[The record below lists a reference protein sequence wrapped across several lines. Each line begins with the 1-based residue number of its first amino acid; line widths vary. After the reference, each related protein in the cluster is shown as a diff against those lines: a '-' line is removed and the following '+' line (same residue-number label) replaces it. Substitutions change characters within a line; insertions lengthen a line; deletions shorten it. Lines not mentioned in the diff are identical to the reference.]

1 MKKVKKVLA
10 LILTLCMFAGMTLSV
25 SATELPTDT
34 DVASEN
40 TVDEEQKSDAEEV
53 NTDDEDTS
61 EANSKAESVDV
72 SEETSKAAEEKT
84 TAEAEEEETTEIT
97 VTGKAR
103 ATGADPFYKI
113 VHLDAGRKYFTK
125 DWVIALLHE
134 MKAAG
139 YNYLEL
145 AFGNDGL
152 RFLLDDMSVEA
163 NGTTY
168 SDADVTAGIQAG
180 NIAYQDFG
188 TNEWTEDEMNEIIN
202 AANECGI
209 QIIPLLNTPGHMNAI
224 LDAMEKVGIT
234 NPAYSGS
241 DTTVDITNTSA
252 VAFTQALVQKYIT
265 YFAGKGCTI
274 FNIGT
279 DEYANDVFTG
289 NGMGFG
295 ALQRYGQ
302 YDEFV
307 TYVNALSAM
316 VTNAN
321 MTPMAFNDGIYYNNV
336 TSDGTFDSDILISY
350 WSSGW
355 SGYEVAS
362 ASFLAE
368 KGHRLVNTHGT
379 YYYVLG
385 KNDEYTQGSST
396 THDSELY
403 TVTSGFNNSKFM
415 GSDGLTA
422 AGSMFCIWCDYP
434 NAETETEIAKN
445 TRLIIRAMGKRMAD
459 ESIDGMDTSSVVANG
474 FNADGTINKDNSST
488 DPDVTEGE
496 KVTLVVKGSDTREQN
511 RLDTAL
517 TQNDVTVDDSSIV
530 DVTVTSK
537 ENTGSAGTK
546 VTLGS
551 ETTAIESGKKYVIS
565 SGTNAL
571 ATSGTSFTN
580 VTRPE
585 DGAEVGAAALWT
597 ITKDGNGYTISQEI
611 NGTTY
616 YLGYSSKP
624 SGAFPTNYT
633 YTLALN
639 TEKSVWTYQNNGFY
653 QYLKSKDYLFQ
664 QDEYVNFY
672 VGFNNNWQMSTTAS
686 AVTLNS
692 VVETNIPGTT
702 TYDHTITFTGKA
714 IGTTEVTVGNV
725 RYTVEVKAEELAGKQ
740 QAVEFW
746 ITNREVTADS
756 AESMM
761 IEAAAGTVN
770 SEAGAKISELVPVN
784 GTQAGT
790 EVVFWKGT
798 RLTADNKQTNLP
810 GVDKT
815 KSGDDFTYI
824 RYWNSKWSY
833 SSDGSQWS
841 DIAAGDQIV
850 AYYFQK
856 TEVTSEITTNVVDWG
871 LPYSE
876 WLAGGQ
882 DNDWFWEN
890 YVGNGSKF
898 IFLDFAVV
906 YEDGTQ
912 NPDAFPV
919 DNTWFYHFDRNSASN
934 PRVLGATTF
943 TETENFEIW
952 KVTVQD
958 GTCTGYESADSFNPT
973 YSGEETVVWDESM
986 GGDPHIDDLTYYA
999 NRSGKLVRVYVR
1011 TKVTEDSLM
1020 VHYVDQTAGNNEFYS
1035 YNIAVKEGTLFDE
1048 GFALGQGKNTLVN
1061 NTVVNIKDVTQTVT
1075 ADLSTMSEIGAQY
1088 RYSEYECVKV
1098 ERSAD
1103 GKEVYL
1109 YYTFNNTHNFVVDFG
1124 LPLVITQNDINI
1136 EGDWSNATIAG
1147 AQYGTATVAVGKG
1160 ITYTPTKVL
1169 QGVESLQ
1176 LTLSDSEGTVVTHQ
1190 IYIYPATTVYYE
1202 EGFAAST
1209 QFTGGKTGSENQET
1223 AAPGDTKATAFNYGR
1238 DDAYDT
1244 MENSNS
1250 QSKAVGDGATF
1261 EFTGTGV
1268 DIYANCT
1275 KDTGMVLVQIKDA
1288 NGSIKKMMT
1297 VDTVLKTGTID
1308 SEHDLANIGTAYNV
1322 PIVSVANELEY
1333 GKYTVIMKHVKRS
1346 GTEVTTDGILLDGF
1360 RVYGTLNNVDDTV
1373 YAKDNEQSPQYSEVR
1388 NAVLTTLNAKE
1399 TDSEQYAG
1407 QIAKNV
1413 MSQVYAMGSGSG
1425 ALILTKDGTGYTDA
1439 QLQDLL
1445 DNCSKNELYLY
1456 PGQTLVFKL
1465 ANGTINPQLGLKA
1478 LKGDVQYSVNST
1490 TGTMSANTDMFYPI
1504 AMGAEADGTTFTVTN
1519 TGDSGILSVTKLKNA
1534 NVAEANTL
1542 FAELTEEDLMPAL
1555 MSMGFET
1562 EPTVEYA
1569 DAAANINLVDYTG
1582 KVLATTAL
1590 TANGEAGTDAV
1601 FAADSIKAAAEQ
1613 MIPEGY
1619 AFADASKIADQTVKY
1634 GESADVDVQVGKVAT
1649 LKVTYK
1655 RWGKTVGTAELTGVQ
1670 TSAGSKYTF
1679 SASEIRDAAPNG
1691 CKPIKLF
1698 GTKVKFGSTGK
1709 ITVQGF

>member
-10 LILTLCMFAGMTLSV
+10 LALTMCMLAGMTLNV
-25 SATELPTDT
+25 SATELPADA

-40 TVDEEQKSDAEEV
+40 TVNEEQKSSA
-53 NTDDEDTS
+53 DTS
-61 EANSKAESVDV
+61 EANSETESVAA
-72 SEETSKAAEEKT
+72 SEEI
-84 TAEAEEEETTEIT
+84 AEAEEETTEAAA
-97 VTGKAR
+97 TGYAR
-103 ATGADPFYKI
+103 ATEADPFYKI

-134 MKAAG
+134 MQAAG

-152 RFLLDDMSVEA
+152 RFLLDDMSVTVNE
-163 NGTTY
+163 TTY
-168 SDADVTAGIQAG
+168 KDADVTAGIQKG
-180 NIAYQDFG
+180 NKTYHNCG
-188 TNEWTEDEMNEIIN
+188 TNNEWTQNEMDEIIS
-202 AANECGI
+202 AAKECGI

-224 LDAMEKVGIT
+224 LDAMEDVGIT
-234 NPAYSGS
+234 DAAYSGS
-241 DTTVDITNTSA
+241 GTTVDITNTSA

-265 YFAGKGCTI
+265 YFANKGCTI

-279 DEYANDVFTG
+279 DEYANDIYNSG
-289 NGMGFG
+289 SMGFG
-295 ALQRYGQ
+295 ALQSNGQ

-307 TYVNALSAM
+307 TYVNSLATM
-316 VTNAN
+316 VKNAN
-321 MTPMAFNDGIYYNNV
+321 MTPMAFNDGIYYNDV
-336 TSDGTFDSDILISY
+336 TADGKFDSDILISY

-362 ASFLAE
+362 ASFLANQ
-368 KGHRLVNTHGT
+368 GHRLVNTHGT

-385 KNDEYTQGSST
+385 KNDEYTQGSNT
-396 THDSELY
+396 THDPELY
-403 TVTSGFNNSKFM
+403 TVTSGFNNSNFM
-415 GSDGLTA
+415 GSDGLIA

-434 NAETETEIAKN
+434 NAETETEIAQN

-459 ESIDGMDTSSVVANG
+459 ESITDMDTSSVVANG
-474 FNADGTINKDNSST
+474 FNADGTINTDNNST
-488 DPDVTEGE
+488 DTEVTDGGN
-496 KVTLVVKGSDTREQN
+496 VTLVVNGKDTKEQN
-511 RLDTAL
+511 GLATAL
-517 TQNDVTVDDSSIV
+517 TQNDVTVNDSSIV

-537 ENTGSAGTK
+537 ANTGSAETK

-551 ETTAIESGKKYVIS
+551 EVTAIESGKKYVIS
-565 SGTNAL
+565 SETNAL
-571 ATSGTSFTN
+571 ATSGTSGTSFTN

-585 DGAEVGAAALWT
+585 AGAEVGAAALWT
-597 ITKDGNGYTISQEI
+597 ITKDGDGYTISQEI
-611 NGTTY
+611 NGETY
-616 YLGYSSKP
+616 YLGYSS
-624 SGAFPTNYT
+624 SQNTGVLVTNYT
-633 YTLALN
+633 YTLALS
-639 TEKSVWTYQNNGFY
+639 TGKSVWNYSDGQ
-653 QYLKSKDYLFQ
+653 FQ
-664 QDEYVNFY
+664 QSLVTKNYWLSDSDDVSEKFY
-672 VGFNNNWQMSTTAS
+672 IRFNNNWQMSTTAS

-692 VVETNIPGTT
+692 VVETTIPGTT

-725 RYTVEVKAEELAGKQ
+725 RYTVEVKSEDLAGKQ

-746 ITNREVTADS
+746 ITNRPVTANS
-756 AESMM
+756 ATSMM

-770 SEAGAKISELVPVN
+770 SEAGAKISELVPFN
-784 GTQAGT
+784 GTQDGKD
-790 EVVFWKGT
+790 VVFWKGT
-798 RLTADNKQTNLP
+798 RLAEGNEQTNDS

-815 KSGDDFTYI
+815 KSGNDFTYI

-841 DIAAGDQIV
+841 DIADGDQIV
-850 AYYFQK
+850 AYYLQK

-871 LPYSE
+871 QPYSE
-876 WLAGGQ
+876 WKEGQ
-882 DNDWFWEN
+882 DNDWFWGG
-890 YVGNGSKF
+890 YVENGSKF

-919 DNTWFYHFDRNSASN
+919 NNTLFYHFDGNSASN

-943 TETENFEIW
+943 TENEEFEIW

-958 GTCTGYESADSFNPT
+958 GTCTGYSNVNSFEPT

-986 GGDPHIDDLTYYA
+986 GGEPHIDDLTYYA

-1011 TKVTEDSLM
+1011 AKVTEDSLK

-1035 YNIAVKEGTLFDE
+1035 YNIAVKEGTLFNE
-1048 GFALGQGKNTLVN
+1048 GFALGQDKNTLVN

-1147 AQYGTATVAVGKG
+1147 AQYGTATVAVGQG

-1209 QFTGGKTGSENQET
+1209 QFTGGTTGSGNQET
-1223 AAPGDTKATAFNYGR
+1223 AAPGDVAESAAFNYGR

-1308 SEHDLANIGTAYNV
+1308 SEHGLANIGTAYNV
-1322 PIVSVANELEY
+1322 PIVSVANELGY

-1346 GTEVTTDGILLDGF
+1346 GTDTTADGILLDGF

-1388 NAVLTTLNAKE
+1388 NAVLTTLNAE
-1399 TDSEQYAG
+1399 ATDSEQYAG
-1407 QIAKNV
+1407 QIAKNL
-1413 MSQVYAMGSGSG
+1413 MSQVYATGSGSG
-1425 ALILTKDGTGYTDA
+1425 ALILTKSGGYTNED
-1439 QLQDLL
+1439 LQDLL

-1478 LKGDVQYSVNST
+1478 LNGDVQYSVNSA
-1490 TGTMSANTDMFYPI
+1490 TGTTLSANTDMFYPI
-1504 AMGAEADGTTFTVTN
+1504 TMGAEAGGTTFTVKN
-1519 TGDSGILSVTKLKNA
+1519 TGNSGILSVTKLKNA
-1534 NVAEANTL
+1534 NVAAANTL

-1634 GESADVDVQVGKVAT
+1634 GESADVNVQVGKVAT
-1649 LKVTYK
+1649 LNVTYK
-1655 RWGKTVGTAELTGVQ
+1655 RWGKTVGTATLTGVQ
-1670 TSAGSKYTF
+1670 TSADSKYTF

-1691 CKPIKLF
+1691 CTSIKLF